1 MFRELIGGVT
11 NATYFKPYFGYDF
24 VQRPKEIWGFKLSS
38 IYAFALEP
46 EATPGRESPLGLE
59 LDAEL
64 YIKKA
69 KKFHW
74 SLAYGL
80 LFPMAAFNLIEDDGT
95 VREPTIAQTIQMVIA
110 LEF

>member
-24 VQRPKEIWGFKLSS
+24 VQRPKEIWGFKLSG

-80 LFPMAAFNLIEDDGT
+80 LFPMAAFNLIEENGT
-95 VREPTIAQTIQMVIA
+95 VLEPTIAQTIQMVIA